1 MDVTET
7 LSDGLKHEFKVVVP
21 AGEIDERIGDRLE
34 EIRKTVRMPG
44 FRPGKV
50 PANLVRKQYEK
61 AILGEV
67 LEDTVN
73 TTSQQALADRGVRPA
88 MQPKIEIEE
97 FAEGQGLSY
106 KMAVEA
112 LPEIDPGDLSALK
125 ITKLQAD
132 VSDDMVTESLGRLA
146 EQQKSYAEL
155 EEQRPAETGDA
166 LVIDFTGQL
175 DGEVFEGGSG
185 QGFLLELGSGRFI
198 PGFEEQLVG
207 ASAGDKRTVEA
218 TFPEDY
224 PREDLVGKTATF
236 DVDVKEIRV
245 PKAIEVND
253 DFAKSLGLDT
263 LDALRDAMRER
274 LQQEYEQASRFRM
287 KRQLLDLLAE
297 QHHFEVPPGMVDQ
310 EFETIW
316 HQLEHEMEDRKTTF
330 EDEGKS
336 EEEMRAEY
344 RRIAERRVRLG
355 LLLSEIGRVNNV
367 TVPQEDVNR
376 AIIEQAR
383 RYPGQEKEVFEFYKN
398 NPQAMF
404 ELRAPLFEDRV
415 VDFILELAQVEE
427 QTVSAEEL
435 MRDPEE
441 DQSEGEEA
449 AKKS

>member
-50 PANLVRKQYEK
+50 PAKLVRKQYEK
-61 AILGEV
+61 AILGEI

-88 MQPKIEIEE
+88 MQPRIEIEE

-106 KMAVEA
+106 KMAVEV
-112 LPEIDPGDLSALK
+112 LPEIEPGDLSTLQL
-125 ITKLQAD
+125 TRLQAE
-132 VSDDMVTESLGRLA
+132 VSDDMVNESLDRLA
-146 EQQKSYAEL
+146 GQQKSYAEL
-155 EEQRPAETGDA
+155 DEPRPAEMGDA
-166 LVIDFTGQL
+166 LVIDFTGRL
-175 DGEVFEGGSG
+175 DGEAFEGGSG

-198 PGFEEQLVG
+198 PGFEDQLVG
-207 ASAGDKRTVEA
+207 AGAGDNRTVEA
-218 TFPEDY
+218 TFPEGY
-224 PREDLVGKTATF
+224 PRQDLVGKTATF
-236 DVDVKEIRV
+236 DVEVKEVRV
-245 PKAIEVND
+245 PKPIEVD
-253 DFAKSLGLDT
+253 EDFAKSLGLDS
-263 LDALRDAMRER
+263 LDALRDAMRQR

-297 QHHFEVPPGMVDQ
+297 QHHFEVPPGMIDQ
-310 EFETIW
+310 EFQTIW

-330 EDEGKS
+330 EEEGKS
-336 EEEMRAEY
+336 EEEMREEY

-355 LLLSEIGRVNNV
+355 LLLSEIGRLNNV

-415 VDFILELAQVEE
+415 VDFVIELAQVEDKS
-427 QTVSAEEL
+427 VSAEEL

-441 DQSEGEEA
+441 DAESGEQATAQS
-449 AKKS
+449 

>member
-218 TFPEDY
+218 TFPEEY